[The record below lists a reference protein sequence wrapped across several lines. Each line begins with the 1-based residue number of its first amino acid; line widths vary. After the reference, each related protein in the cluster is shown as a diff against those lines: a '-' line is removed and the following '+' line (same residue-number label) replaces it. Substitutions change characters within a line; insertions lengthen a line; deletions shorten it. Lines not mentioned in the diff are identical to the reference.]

1 MKIHPGTNPEPFKST
16 VAGIEEEFI
25 ILDESYCYPRGGG
38 QPGDRGI
45 FVVAPPIPVED
56 ASQEEVQNFLERMMI
71 GVHPEEFGEVLGG
84 DLIRHPVQDTE
95 YFSIGDEV
103 VCEINQDVRNRHAR
117 MHTAQHIVSAMAD
130 DLWGAETVGN
140 QISTNYTRLDLFFED
155 RAVYDSGTLEDVVNT
170 IISTNTDGLVHDW
183 TRERILEHEQMRH
196 TKFMDRIP
204 SSIPSL
210 RVVEVD
216 GVDLCPCA
224 GTHVS
229 NTLDLESISIT
240 NVKSKGAG
248 KFRIS
253 YQFESELE

>member
-1 MKIHPGTNPEPFKST
+1 MAFE
-16 VAGIEEEFI
+16 
-25 ILDESYCYPRGGG
+25 
-38 QPGDRGI
+38 
-45 FVVAPPIPVED
+45 
-56 ASQEEVQNFLERMMI
+56 
-71 GVHPEEFGEVLGG
+71 EVLGG
-84 DLIRHPVQDTE
+84 EFIRHPVKTPE
-95 YFSIGDEV
+95 ELSIGDQVE
-103 VCEINQDVRNRHAR
+103 CEIDSEVRNRHAR

-140 QISTNYTRLDLFFED
+140 QISTHYTRIDLFFED
-155 RAVYDSGTLEDVVNT
+155 RAVYDSDILEEEVNT
-170 IISTNTDGLVHDW
+170 IISTNADVLVHDW

-204 SSIPSL
+204 RSVPSL

-248 KFRIS
+248 KYRIT

>member
-1 MKIHPGTNPEPFKST
+1 MQERLHMTNHPGTNPDSFTTTIS
-16 VAGIEEEFI
+16 GIDEQY
-25 ILDESYCYPRGGG
+25 ILLSESYCYPRGGG
-38 QPGDRGI
+38 QPGDTGI
-45 FVVAPPIPVED
+45 FARNGG
-56 ASQEEVQNFLERMMI
+56 AMA
-71 GVHPEEFGEVLGG
+71 FGEVLGG
-84 DLIRHPVQDTE
+84 EFIRHPVQTPE
-95 YFSIGDEV
+95 EFSIGDLVE
-103 VCEINQDVRNRHAR
+103 CEIDSEVRNRHAR

-140 QISTNYTRLDLFFED
+140 QISTNYTRIDLFFED
-155 RAVYDSGTLEDVVNT
+155 RAVYDSGTLEEEVNT
-170 IISTNTDGLVHDW
+170 IISTNTDVLVHDW
-183 TRERILEHEQMRH
+183 TRDRILEHEQMRH

-248 KFRIS
+248 KYRIT

>member
-1 MKIHPGTNPEPFKST
+1 MTKHPGTNPGPFST
-16 VAGIEEEFI
+16 TVSGIEEQY
-25 ILDESYCYPRGGG
+25 ILLSESYCYPRGGG
-38 QPGDRGI
+38 QPGDKGVFSLNSR
-45 FVVAPPIPVED
+45 AIP
-56 ASQEEVQNFLERMMI
+56 
-71 GVHPEEFGEVLGG
+71 FGEVLGG
-84 DLIRHPVQDTE
+84 DIIRHPVQTPDG
-95 YFSIGDEV
+95 FSIGDHV
-103 VCEINQDVRNRHAR
+103 MCEIDSEVRNRHAK
-117 MHTAQHIVSAMAD
+117 MHTAQHVVSAMAD

-140 QISTNYTRLDLFFED
+140 QISTHYTRIDLLFEN
-155 RAVYDSGTLEDVVNT
+155 RAVYDSGTLEEEVNS
-170 IISTNTDGLVHDW
+170 IISNNTDVLVHDW

-248 KFRIS
+248 KYRIT

>member
-1 MKIHPGTNPEPFKST
+1 MQERLHMSKHPGTNPEPFMTT
-16 VAGIEEEFI
+16 VAGIEDQY
-25 ILDESYCYPRGGG
+25 LVLTESYCYPRGGG
-38 QPGDRGI
+38 QPGDTGK
-45 FVVAPPIPVED
+45 FEY
-56 ASQEEVQNFLERMMI
+56 NG
-71 GVHPEEFGEVLGG
+71 GVYNFGEVLGG
-84 DLIRHPVQDTE
+84 EFIRHPVSSPE
-95 YFSIGDEV
+95 EFAIGEQV
-103 VCEINQDVRNRHAR
+103 ECEIDPEVRNRHAR

-155 RAVYDSGTLEDVVNT
+155 RSVYDSGTLEDVVNS
-170 IISTNTDGLVHDW
+170 IIATNTDVLVHEW
-183 TRERILEHEQMRH
+183 SRGKILGHAQMRH

-204 SSIPSL
+204 TSIPHL

-224 GTHVS
+224 GTHVA
-229 NTLDLESISIT
+229 NTDDLESISIT

-248 KFRIS
+248 KYRIT

>member
-1 MKIHPGTNPEPFKST
+1 MINHPGTNPEPFTTT
-16 VAGIEEEFI
+16 VSGIDEQY
-25 ILDESYCYPRGGG
+25 ILLSESYCYPRGGG
-38 QPGDRGI
+38 QPGDTGI
-45 FVVAPPIPVED
+45 FAWNGGPM
-56 ASQEEVQNFLERMMI
+56 A
-71 GVHPEEFGEVLGG
+71 FGEVLGG
-84 DLIRHPVQDTE
+84 EFIRHPVQTPE
-95 YFSIGDEV
+95 EFSIGDQVE
-103 VCEINQDVRNRHAR
+103 CEIDSEVRNRHAR

-140 QISTNYTRLDLFFED
+140 QISTHYTRIDLFFED
-155 RAVYDSGTLEDVVNT
+155 RSVYDSGTLEEEVNT
-170 IISTNTDGLVHDW
+170 IISTNADVLVHDW

-204 SSIPSL
+204 SSVPSL

-229 NTLDLESISIT
+229 NTIDLESISIT

-248 KFRIS
+248 KYRIT